1 MVSVVAPPRLTIA
14 VIIGSTSE
22 GRFCP
27 TLAGWFVTQARG
39 RSDMT
44 IDVLDLAAT

>member
-1 MVSVVAPPRLTIA
+1 V
-14 VIIGSTSE
+14 
-22 GRFCP
+22 
-27 TLAGWFVTQARG
+27 AGWFVTQARG